1 MQEDISYEHEKIVQ
15 TCLLRLR
22 YAVTE
27 AIKYNLQQTQIN
39 VPYETWLKILKADIV
54 NGPNHVFGDHA
65 NCRWYFSQGVKEGE
79 DNLIGELKKFEM
91 WDDIVYARN
100 LLTYHTE

>member
-1 MQEDISYEHEKIVQ
+1 LLFRNPQEYAVQLIGEPIPGFLKKIVQ

-65 NCRWYFSQGVKEGE
+65 NCRWYFSQGVKEG
-79 DNLIGELKKFEM
+79 I
-91 WDDIVYARN
+91 
-100 LLTYHTE
+100 